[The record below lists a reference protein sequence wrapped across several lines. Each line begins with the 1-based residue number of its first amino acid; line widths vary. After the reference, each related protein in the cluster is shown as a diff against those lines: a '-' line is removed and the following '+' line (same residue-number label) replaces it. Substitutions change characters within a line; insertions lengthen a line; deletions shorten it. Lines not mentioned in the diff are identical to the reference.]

1 VDRVHFNVSQ
11 KTMNYISL
19 KILEIFPEIKLD
31 ILEGDEELTYVMMG
45 HVCHYVKN
53 TYDKSSTG
61 SLEQRDLLSRIITLR
76 DWSEDQDDE
85 SEAYTVYI
93 VGFYETICET
103 KKTHDLIPFITQRTD
118 FINSKEYLQTWIGSE
133 NYDQILKKWT
143 K

>member
-1 VDRVHFNVSQ
+1 
-11 KTMNYISL
+11 MNYISL

-45 HVCHYVKN
+45 HVCHYVMN
-53 TYDKSSTG
+53 TYDKNSTG

-103 KKTHDLIPFITQRTD
+103 KKTHDLIPLITQRTD